1 MIRFL
6 LGFASNKSMELRIR
20 GVEER
25 ETNSD
30 TFALKGFANG
40 AFLSWHCDWASIQT
54 YYAS

>member
-1 MIRFL
+1 
-6 LGFASNKSMELRIR
+6 MELRIR